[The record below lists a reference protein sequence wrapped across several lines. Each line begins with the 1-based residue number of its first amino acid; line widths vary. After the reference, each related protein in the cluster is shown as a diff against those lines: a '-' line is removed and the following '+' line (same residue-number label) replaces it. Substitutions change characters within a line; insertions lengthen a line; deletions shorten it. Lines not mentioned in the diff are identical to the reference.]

1 VAQSMILGLV
11 GAVQAAQLGE
21 PQEAPACG
29 LVAKQI
35 GVLMGPASP
44 GLFLSIVAQPKVALI
59 LGACSLSSALG
70 HW

>member
-1 VAQSMILGLV
+1 MAQSMILGLV
-11 GAVQAAQLGE
+11 GAVQLGE

-44 GLFLSIVAQPKVALI
+44 GLFLSIVTQPKVALI
-59 LGACSLSSALG
+59 LGACSLSGALG